1 MSMATVLIADQ
12 NADFFHA
19 ASRFISAL
27 PGYAVVNQF
36 VGPNSL
42 IATYKK
48 HHPDIVLMD
57 FAFCSSFAKLDL
69 VGQLKQ
75 LANAPRIILVAPVN
89 DPAYSEH
96 SLRLGADGCIIR
108 DRLETALPILMNEL
122 CSRYLSSF
130 SQYVRA

>member
-1 MSMATVLIADQ
+1 MATVLIADQ
-12 NADFFHA
+12 NADFFYA

-27 PGYAVVNQF
+27 PGYVVVDQF
-36 VGPNSL
+36 VAPTSL

-57 FAFCSSFAKLDL
+57 FAFCSSFGKLDL

-89 DPAYSEH
+89 DSAYSEH
-96 SLRLGADGCIIR
+96 SFRMGADGCVIR
-108 DRLETALPILMNEL
+108 DNLETALPILMNEL
-122 CSRYLSSF
+122 CSGYSSGF
-130 SQYVRA
+130 SQYVISA